1 MGYEI
6 LCNHVP
12 VSISNM
18 PISYIP
24 LPLLPSSHSV
34 LLSCRLVLASDD
46 VVFFLF
52 VGSLAGESVSLNLFC
67 LLNAEMNNAEFVFMG
82 VLV

>member
-12 VSISNM
+12 VSRSNM

-46 VVFFLF
+46 PGFSFC
-52 VGSLAGESVSLNLFC
+52 GESGRREHLPQFILFIEC
-67 LLNAEMNNAEFVFMG
+67 GDE
-82 VLV
+82 

>member
-46 VVFFLF
+46 AVIFFLWGVWQEKASPSIYF
-52 VGSLAGESVSLNLFC
+52 VY
-67 LLNAEMNNAEFVFMG
+67 
-82 VLV
+82 

>member
-18 PISYIP
+18 LISYIP

-46 VVFFLF
+46 AGFFSF
-52 VGSLAGESVSLNLFC
+52 CGESGRRERLPQFILFIEC
-67 LLNAEMNNAEFVFMG
+67 GDE
-82 VLV
+82 